1 MAFIRKHIF
10 KKIALLDALNREKF
24 NTRRPGFIYMY
35 LDRLRGIQCIP
46 PKTVLTVG
54 TWSISSCEIR
64 LLDAFDVH
72 MPCKNNL
79 NFLVIK
85 ILSFCV
91 LNFENR
97 FFIER
102 FPVSRLPP
110 HTLFDLM
117 LNNKWIT
124 AVITNLFNLKITLK
138 NKQGFFKLL
147 LGGTF
152 YFNQTAYVDLTSI
165 P

>member
-1 MAFIRKHIF
+1 MAFIRKHIL

-97 FFIER
+97 FFYRKISSFQIASSYSFWLDALEQ
-102 FPVSRLPP
+102 VNNSS
-110 HTLFDLM
+110 
-117 LNNKWIT
+117 NNKS
-124 AVITNLFNLKITLK
+124 VQFK
-138 NKQGFFKLL
+138 NNFKK
-147 LGGTF
+147 
-152 YFNQTAYVDLTSI
+152 
-165 P
+165 